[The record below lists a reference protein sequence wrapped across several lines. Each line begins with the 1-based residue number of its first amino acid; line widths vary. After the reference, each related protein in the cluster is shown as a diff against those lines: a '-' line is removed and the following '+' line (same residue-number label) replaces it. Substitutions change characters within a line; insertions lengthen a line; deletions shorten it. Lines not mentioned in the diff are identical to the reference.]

1 MKIVVDAM
9 GGDNAPEE
17 IIKGVVDWL
26 KKYNDLKII
35 LCGDKEKIE
44 KELDALKYDQ
54 NRIEIIHA
62 PEIIKNDESP
72 TKAIKEKTNSS
83 LVVTFD
89 ILRKNDDVV
98 GMISA
103 GSTGA
108 ILTGGFIKI
117 GRLQGVSRPALSP
130 FLPTKKGGYVLV
142 IDSGANVDCK
152 PINLCHFALMG
163 NEYYKE
169 RFGVEKPRIALLNIG
184 TEDNKGNELC
194 HTTYPLL
201 EKLDINFVGNMEAR
215 DLLSGDY
222 DVVVADGFAGNILL
236 KSTEG
241 AVKFFMK
248 EIKKEVKS
256 SFWSKIGGL
265 FMMKVFKNL
274 KKRYDFNVYGGA
286 PFLGCK
292 KLIIKAH
299 GSSKAKSIEIS
310 IDEIITL
317 YNKKL
322 NENISKALEE
332 NYIEEDNN
340 SI

>member
-17 IIKGVVDWL
+17 IVKGIVDGL
-26 KKYNDLKII
+26 KKNNDLKII
-35 LCGDKEKIE
+35 LCGDKEKIDKKLNTLE
-44 KELDALKYDQ
+44 YDKD
-54 NRIEIIHA
+54 RIEIINA

-83 LVVTFD
+83 LVVSFD
-89 ILRKNDDVV
+89 ILRKNEEVI

-108 ILTGGFIKI
+108 ILTGGFMKI

-142 IDSGANVDCK
+142 IDSGANIDCK
-152 PINLCHFALMG
+152 PINLCHFAIMG
-163 NEYYKE
+163 NEYYKD
-169 RFGVEKPRIALLNIG
+169 RFGIENPRIALLNIG
-184 TEDNKGNELC
+184 TEENKGNELC

-201 EKLDINFVGNMEAR
+201 KKLDINFVGNMEAR

-241 AVKFFMK
+241 AIKIFMK
-248 EIKKEVKS
+248 EIKNEVKS
-256 SFWSKIGGL
+256 SFWTKIGGF
-265 FMMKVFKNL
+265 FMLKAFKNL
-274 KKRYDFNVYGGA
+274 KRRYDFNLYGGA

-299 GSSKAKSIEIS
+299 GSSKAKSIETS

-322 NENISKALEE
+322 NENITKALEK
-332 NYIEEDNN
+332 NYIEEVN
-340 SI
+340 SSI